1 MDVFDRVGA
10 QVDSS
15 MSARFARSP
24 GRARL
29 RPHFV
34 RAYACDPRRSF
45 LLGDRKCHAH
55 IDLQACSPAAVHKAL
70 ADAIQSRLHR
80 EGFSWLGRN
89 CTQFGNVLMRALDDV
104 AAEAARRERLSSV
117 DERQSAAAK
126 APPPSRR
133 PFRPLT
139 LLRGQTSL
147 CRCQSNLGTYLRA
160 RGYNEAAASLEGQET
175 TAAPSRWRRLV
186 AVFVL

>member
-10 QVDSS
+10 QVNSA

-24 GRARL
+24 GRKKL

-45 LLGDRKCHAH
+45 LLGDRMCHAH
-55 IDLQACSPAAVHKAL
+55 IDLQACAPSAVHEAL

-104 AAEAARRERLSSV
+104 AAEAAQRERLSTV
-117 DERQSAAAK
+117 DERKSSTAK
-126 APPPSRR
+126 APRR

-147 CRCQSNLGTYLRA
+147 CRFQSNLGTYLRA
-160 RGYNEAAASLEGQET
+160 RGYDEAAASLEGQET